1 MKIELIKKK
10 GLNRLE
16 ITFYHDP
23 KKDNRRIQIKGFGK
37 WENFKINAI

>member
-1 MKIELIKKK
+1 MARKNKKK
-10 GLNRLE
+10 RFE